1 MNTNGCIS
9 EVKQLRGSVTDS
21 IFTSFIKKKK
31 KNLVK
36 VLSVL
41 QGLQVLQKTL
51 RVPEGFLTDRAGGE
65 GRSGGQLRKE

>member
-1 MNTNGCIS
+1 M
-9 EVKQLRGSVTDS
+9 
-21 IFTSFIKKKK
+21 
-31 KNLVK
+31 
-36 VLSVL
+36 L